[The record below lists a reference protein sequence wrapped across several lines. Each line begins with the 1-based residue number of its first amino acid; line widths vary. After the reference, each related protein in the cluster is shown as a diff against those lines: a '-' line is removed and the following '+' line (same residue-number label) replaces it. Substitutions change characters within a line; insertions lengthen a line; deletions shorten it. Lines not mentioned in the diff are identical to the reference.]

1 MNRIVIDASVAL
13 KWYLDDENL
22 GTKALNILTLYVSDD
37 LNIFAPSLLEYEVI
51 NGLKIAQKRGRI
63 DKKSLQS
70 GIEGFF
76 NLEIKVYN
84 ASHFS
89 NKVLDIV
96 NSHDI
101 SSYDASYLA
110 LAENEKSPFVTAD
123 KVLYNKVRK
132 KMKYVKWLGEY

>member
-13 KWYLDDENL
+13 KWYLDEKNL
-22 GTKALNILTLYVSDD
+22 GTKAINILNHYISNEID
-37 LNIFAPSLLEYEVI
+37 LLAPSLIEYEVM

-76 NLEIKVYN
+76 NLEITLFN
-84 ASHFS
+84 ASHFPA
-89 NKVLDIV
+89 KTLDIL
-96 NSHDI
+96 NLFDI

-110 LAENEKSPFVTAD
+110 LAENENTPFVTAD
-123 KVLYNKVRK
+123 KVLFNKVQK
-132 KMKYVKWLGEY
+132 KLKCIKWLGEY

>member
-22 GTKALNILTLYVSDD
+22 GTKALNILTQYLSNEID
-37 LNIFAPSLLEYEVI
+37 LLAPSLLEYEVM

-63 DKKSLQS
+63 NKKSLQS

-76 NLEIKVYN
+76 NLEITLFNV
-84 ASHFS
+84 SHFPA
-89 NKVLDIV
+89 KALDIL
-96 NSHDI
+96 SFFDI

-110 LAENEKSPFVTAD
+110 LSENEKIPFVTAD
-123 KVLYNKVRK
+123 KILYNKVHK
-132 KMKYVKWLGEY
+132 KLKYIKWLEEY

>member
-22 GTKALNILTLYVSDD
+22 GTKAINILTHYISNEINL
-37 LNIFAPSLLEYEVI
+37 IAPSLIEYEVM

-76 NLEIKVYN
+76 NLEISLFN

-89 NKVLDIV
+89 DKVLDVV
-96 NSHDI
+96 NSYDI
-101 SSYDASYLA
+101 SSYDASYIA
-110 LAENEKSPFVTAD
+110 LAENEKSSFVTAD

-132 KMKYVKWLGEY
+132 KLKYVKWLGEY

>member
-1 MNRIVIDASVAL
+1 M
-13 KWYLDDENL
+13 
-22 GTKALNILTLYVSDD
+22 
-37 LNIFAPSLLEYEVI
+37 

-63 DKKSLQS
+63 DKDTIQAA
-70 GIEGFF
+70 IEGFF

-89 NKVLDIV
+89 NKILDIV
-96 NSHDI
+96 NSYDI

-110 LAENEKSPFVTAD
+110 LAENEKTPFVTAD

-132 KMKYVKWLGEY
+132 KLKYIKWLGEY

>member
-1 MNRIVIDASVAL
+1 MNQVVIDASVVL
-13 KWYLDDENL
+13 KWYLDDEEL
-22 GTKALNILTLYVSDD
+22 GTKALNILTHYVSGDIN
-37 LNIFAPSLLEYEVI
+37 LMAPSLIEYEVM

-63 DKKSLQS
+63 DKESLLS

-76 NLEIKVYN
+76 NLEITVFN

-89 NKVLDIV
+89 NKILDIL
-96 NSHDI
+96 SFFDI

-123 KVLYNKVRK
+123 KVLYNKVHRK
-132 KMKYVKWLGEY
+132 LKYIKWLEEF

>member
-1 MNRIVIDASVAL
+1 LNQVVVDASVAL

-22 GTKALNILTLYVSDD
+22 GTKALNILTHYISNEID
-37 LNIFAPSLLEYEVI
+37 LIAPSLIEYEVM

-63 DKKSLQS
+63 DKKTLHL

-76 NLEIKVYN
+76 SLEITLFN
-84 ASHFS
+84 AAHFS
-89 NKVLDIV
+89 AKILEIL
-96 NSHDI
+96 SFFDI

-110 LAENEKSPFVTAD
+110 LAENEKTPFVTAD

-132 KMKYVKWLGEY
+132 KLKYVKWLGEY

>member
-1 MNRIVIDASVAL
+1 MNQIVIDASVAL
-13 KWYLDDENL
+13 KWYLDDEEL
-22 GTKALNILTLYVSDD
+22 GTKALNILTLYVSD
-37 LNIFAPSLLEYEVI
+37 NINLMAPSLIEYEVM

-63 DKKSLQS
+63 DKKTIQAA
-70 GIEGFF
+70 IEGFF

-89 NKVLDIV
+89 NKILDIL
-96 NSHDI
+96 SFFDI

-110 LAENEKSPFVTAD
+110 LAENEKAPFMTAD

-132 KMKYVKWLGEY
+132 KLKYIKWLGEY

>member
-1 MNRIVIDASVAL
+1 MNQVVIDASVVL
-13 KWYLDDENL
+13 KWYLDDEEL
-22 GTKALNILTLYVSDD
+22 GTKALNILTHYVSGDIN
-37 LNIFAPSLLEYEVI
+37 LMAPSLIEYEVM

-63 DKKSLQS
+63 NKESLLS

-76 NLEIKVYN
+76 NLEITVFN

-89 NKVLDIV
+89 NKTLDIL
-96 NSHDI
+96 SFFDI

-132 KMKYVKWLGEY
+132 RLKYVKWLEEF

>member
-1 MNRIVIDASVAL
+1 MNRIVIDASVAF

-22 GTKALNILTLYVSDD
+22 GTKALNILTHYISNEINLM
-37 LNIFAPSLLEYEVI
+37 APSLIEYEVM

-63 DKKSLQS
+63 DKKTLQIA
-70 GIEGFF
+70 IEGFF
-76 NLEIKVYN
+76 YLEISLFN

-96 NSHDI
+96 NSQNI
-101 SSYDASYLA
+101 SSYDANYLA
-110 LAENEKSPFVTAD
+110 LAENEKTPFVTAD

-132 KMKYVKWLGEY
+132 KLKYIKWLGEY